1 MIQGL
6 ERVDR
11 GLQRAGLETRETE
24 VGAVEDASLLVA
36 ALPYQEDRQVAV
48 LLALRAIRG
57 HLEAVV
63 AAIRPV
69 ARVRFRNECS
79 LPSVV
84 ITEFWPQPLA
94 KHVRQPSSQEMLLTT
109 PFSTLMTAVR

>member
-24 VGAVEDASLLVA
+24 VGAVEDAPLLVT
-36 ALPYQEDRQVAV
+36 ALPPPEDRQVAV

-63 AAIRPV
+63 AAIRLV
-69 ARVRFRNECS
+69 ARVRFRNEVQSPLRGNHRVLAATASEARQTAIIPGDALNHS
-79 LPSVV
+79 L
-84 ITEFWPQPLA
+84 L
-94 KHVRQPSSQEMLLTT
+94 HVNDGR
-109 PFSTLMTAVR
+109 